1 MPSLPTGLDPNWAPD
16 RRVSLPL
23 AAIATL
29 LAMCGFV
36 LLLVQ
41 PAPPR
46 VRPDTISIQLHAVA
60 ESKQPVQRHER
71 ARVVTAVHGVSNPL
85 KVPQPVLPPTE
96 YAASGLDLGLPSSPS
111 ATPVFLEPKPNRA
124 SRVLARTLNAR
135 RKPAPDLQD
144 GDGYRS
150 AAGET
155 IIKSGGECGRV
166 QTIQMSPSPT
176 NKATIGF
183 FTRCP
188 GEYQPTLGEQV
199 LKWADTKQKNLPQ
212 PPH

>member
-1 MPSLPTGLDPNWAPD
+1 VPSLPTGLDPNWAPD

-29 LAMCGFV
+29 LALCGFV
-36 LLLVQ
+36 LLLMQ
-41 PAPPR
+41 PVPPR
-46 VRPDTISIQLHAVA
+46 VRPDTISIRLHAFA
-60 ESKQPVQRHER
+60 EPKQPVQRHER
-71 ARVVTAVHGVSNPL
+71 TRVVTAVHGASNPL
-85 KVPQPVLPPTE
+85 RIPQPVLQSTE
-96 YAASGLDLGLPSSPS
+96 RAASGLDLSLPSLPP

-124 SRVLARTLNAR
+124 SRDLARTLNAP
-135 RKPAPDLQD
+135 RKSVPDLQD

-150 AAGET
+150 TAGET

-166 QTIQMSPSPT
+166 HSIQMSPSPT

-188 GEYQPTLGEQV
+188 GEYQPTLGEQL
-199 LKWADTKQKNLPQ
+199 LKWSDTKQKPA
-212 PPH
+212 PPRP